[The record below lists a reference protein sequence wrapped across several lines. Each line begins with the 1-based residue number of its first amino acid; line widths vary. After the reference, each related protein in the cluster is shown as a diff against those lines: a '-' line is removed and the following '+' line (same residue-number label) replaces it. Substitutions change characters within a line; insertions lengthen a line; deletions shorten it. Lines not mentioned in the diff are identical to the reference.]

1 MKIPNKRVGFEIR
14 ELGLGDQKP
23 SPLVPYPLSLIP
35 FSGLIPH
42 CLKVV
47 VDLNRLAR
55 TDHNFPAR

>member
-1 MKIPNKRVGFEIR
+1 MGSGNW
-14 ELGLGDQKP
+14 
-23 SPLVPYPLSLIP
+23 PLVPYYLSLGAFFLNPLSLIP